1 MYYRMSG
8 VLYHRVIHGL
18 GLFICLEAL
27 YRGNA
32 CGVTW
37 VFDQSEN
44 TRSILF
50 HIALASSERLI
61 FKVEI
66 LASISQPSTLV
77 LALHS
82 VLIKKG
88 HALPLGRLLY
98 GRYSPCIN
106 IESGYM
112 LSRKRLSI
120 QYTGLLPHIIENNM
134 S

>member
-82 VLIKKG
+82 VLIKKRS
-88 HALPLGRLLY
+88 RLAV
-98 GRYSPCIN
+98 GSPSLWQIFTVYKHRVWIYVIKKKVIN
-106 IESGYM
+106 PIYWPSTAYY
-112 LSRKRLSI
+112 RK
-120 QYTGLLPHIIENNM
+120 
-134 S
+134 